1 MRENRVRTLWEHD
14 QTAVCGWLHLPDA
27 YSAEVM
33 AKAGWDALTIDLEHG
48 MMDFQVALSML
59 QAISTTDVLPLARIP
74 WNEPGIAMRLLDAG
88 CMGIICPMVN
98 DKAQAEAFV
107 GACRYPPLGYRSFGP
122 TRATLYAGDDYGEH
136 ANREV
141 ITLAMIET
149 TAGLENLEEI
159 LSVPG
164 LDGVFVGPGDLSQ
177 SLGEGAR
184 LDREDP
190 AMLERLGYVANMAR
204 AQGKVAGIFARAPE
218 YARRISGIG
227 YRFVALSTDARMLMA
242 AARAAIATFRS
253 AVPEALSTQTKTGG
267 Y

>member
-33 AKAGWDALTIDLEHG
+33 ARAGWDALTIDLEHG
-48 MMDFQVALSML
+48 LMDFQVALSML

-88 CMGIICPMVN
+88 CMGIICPMVSSQ
-98 DKAQAEAFV
+98 AQAEAFV

-122 TRATLYAGDDYGEH
+122 TRALLYAGDDYAEH

-149 TAGLENLEEI
+149 EAGLENLEEI
-159 LSVPG
+159 LAVAG

-190 AMLERLGYVANMAR
+190 AMLERLEHIAAVAR
-204 AQGKVAGIFARAPE
+204 SCGKVVGIFARTPE
-218 YARRISGIG
+218 YARRMSGIG
-227 YRFVALSTDARMLMA
+227 YRFVALSSDARMLMT
-242 AARAAIATFRS
+242 AARAAVDAFHGTS
-253 AVPEALSTQTKTGG
+253 DAMTAKTKTRG